1 KHVTCYKRLSL
12 AALVPVGAR
21 HLPWRVRGVGDR
33 DCCCDQSQARCPAV
47 ATVYSFVLHAKRKA
61 HSKKTTSFC
70 SPSNTDTYLQTY
82 IHPSSDL
89 LRTIVFG
96 RNEAAR
102 TSKPARAHSVDLKP
116 TRIASQRPKKKLKPA
131 QQSETAS
138 QTPVGNRPAT
148 GIEAI
153 HTVVALSLFFS
164 SLPTWQETGRLFA
177 WPPFVSSQHSHPIA
191 LLRRTGQSVSDPEGR
206 LARQRLVS
214 NENDENS
221 STRITRAK
229 AAALSVDELA
239 MPAKG
244 PLQPKKSAA
253 NANTGAQRKRAA
265 LGDVS
270 NTTKIDVADGKKASS
285 VAAPAKVGLVS
296 KAAHPTGVQK
306 NSTRPA
312 SRAAPAP
319 KDAVKTE
326 KRTGSG
332 AGALAAGGPK
342 RKVPSA
348 SSAAAAKA
356 KAKEDSTA
364 VEETEP
370 VRKKAHLL
378 TAENLRFVQDENA
391 KAPSPE
397 ADPPAQ
403 VDPPAQTVP
412 TKSKRHFSQLDKEDV
427 DDPLMVAEY
436 ANEIFEYLH
445 DLEVKSIPN
454 PQYMSHQDD
463 LEWKTRGILI
473 DWLIE
478 VHTRFHLL
486 PETLFL
492 AVNIID
498 RFLSE
503 KVVQL
508 DRLQLVGITAMFIA
522 SKYEEVLSPHVE
534 NFKRIADNGF
544 SEAEIL
550 SAERFVLSTLN
561 YDLSYPNPMNFLRRV
576 SKADNYDIQSRTIGK
591 YLVEISL
598 LDHRFMAYRPS
609 HCAAAAMYLARL
621 MLDRGEWDGTLEH
634 YSGYTEEE
642 IEPAVELMVDYLARP
657 VVHEA
662 FFKNSNDDA
671 FLTRAMAPI
680 LRPRQSL
687 AKDRF
692 STYFANLKSQP
703 YPDPNSSRGAGN
715 PEKPNVKFSTEL
727 KGHGAS
733 VEKVAF
739 NPVKDAELCS
749 VSSDGVVKLWD
760 VRTKACFNE
769 VKNLGDA
776 LSLVWAPDGQT
787 LLVGNKEDNIF
798 VLSPS
803 QPMPLSSHQQ
813 SVQTNQISFCW
824 TGERILVATS
834 EGNARVL
841 GYPDF
846 EPFFH
851 HPQGPRREFQLKGH
865 TSSCLTVELS
875 PTAKYIA
882 TGGSDSII
890 SLWDTEDL
898 ICQRT
903 ISSLAG
909 PVRSISFT
917 WDGSYIVGGTDEGS
931 GLDVHHV
938 ETGELVHT
946 FKTAGSSPVVAW
958 APLRYCLAYSDL
970 GVLRIVGLDVD
981 RK

>member
-1 KHVTCYKRLSL
+1 MYIHSNATHVIRHFLLSL
-12 AALVPVGAR
+12 AASVVVGAR
-21 HLPWRVRGVGDR
+21 RLPWRVRGVGDR
-33 DCCCDQSQARCPAV
+33 DGWRDQSQARCPAV
-47 ATVYSFVLHAKRKA
+47 ATVYSFVGARE
-61 HSKKTTSFC
+61 KKSTQQGKHLFC
-70 SPSNTDTYLQTY
+70 IPLNISVHTRTDTCRLPHLC
-82 IHPSSDL
+82 I
-89 LRTIVFG
+89 
-96 RNEAAR
+96 
-102 TSKPARAHSVDLKP
+102 
-116 TRIASQRPKKKLKPA
+116 IASQRRKKKLKPA
-131 QQSETAS
+131 CLSKSTKRNS
-138 QTPVGNRPAT
+138 LTTPVSNRPAT

-153 HTVVALSLFFS
+153 HT
-164 SLPTWQETGRLFA
+164 LFA
-177 WPPFVSSQHSHPIA
+177 WPPFVSSQHSDPIA
-191 LLRRTGQSVSDPEGR
+191 LLRRTGQPVSDPESSPSSDAKMPPGR

-239 MPAKG
+239 MPTKG

-270 NTTKIDVADGKKASS
+270 NTTKIDVADGKKAPSAAAAAAAA
-285 VAAPAKVGLVS
+285 AAPAKVGLVS

-306 NSTRPA
+306 SSTRPA
-312 SRAAPAP
+312 SRAAPVP
-319 KDAVKTE
+319 KDAVRTE

-332 AGALAAGGPK
+332 AGALAAGPK

-348 SSAAAAKA
+348 SSTAAAAKA
-356 KAKEDSTA
+356 KAKDDSTA
-364 VEETEP
+364 AEEVEP
-370 VRKKAHLL
+370 ARKKAHTLA
-378 TAENLRFVQDENA
+378 AEKPLPSEQETSVAA

-397 ADPPAQ
+397 ADLPAQ
-403 VDPPAQTVP
+403 AAP
-412 TKSKRHFSQLDKEDV
+412 TTKAKRHFSQLDKEDV

-436 ANEIFEYLH
+436 ANEIFEYLR

-508 DRLQLVGITAMFIA
+508 ERLQLVGITAMFIA

-662 FFKNSNDDA
+662 FFKK
-671 FLTRAMAPI
+671 
-680 LRPRQSL
+680 QSL

-703 YPDPNSSRGAGN
+703 YTDPNSSRGAGN

-749 VSSDGVVKLWD
+749 VSSDGVVKFWD

-769 VKNLGDA
+769 VKNLGEA
-776 LSLVWAPDGQT
+776 LSLIWAPDGET
-787 LLVGNKEDNIF
+787 LLVGNKEDMIF

-803 QPMPLSSHQQ
+803 QPVPLSSHQQ

-824 TGERILVATS
+824 TGERILAATS
-834 EGNARVL
+834 EGNARIL

-851 HPQGPRREFQLKGH
+851 HPHGSGQEFQLQGH
-865 TSSCLTVELS
+865 TSSCLTIELS

-931 GLDVHHV
+931 GLEVHHV
-938 ETGELVHT
+938 ETGDLVHT